1 MNHYAI
7 CNRCNQ
13 LDKERFG
20 SYTLCP
26 IRITKIYTCFDCSEL
41 CNYCNSRPQTILHSI
56 KPLRYACKTC
66 YDRLE
71 RIP

>member
-20 SYTLCP
+20 SYRLCP
-26 IRITKIYTCFDCSEL
+26 IRNTKIYTCFDCGDL
-41 CNYCNSRPQTILHSI
+41 CDYCNSRPQTILHSI